1 MPTASAQMAIDGK
14 WVECLPA
21 EDYGFLGV
29 REVCE
34 LKSEA
39 GQTAKKLLLR
49 YLLWPPSGPGGA
61 ARLVAQPLPA
71 GHALDLR
78 PVLGKAYHRV
88 AAGGPPRPEACQ
100 VLQQDVT
107 GLLTLK
113 AALVQASRAGNFQQ
127 VWKHFY
133 AGCKALDSLCQ
144 AAGAGGSVTLQCPAS
159 LAVAPDGRVVLLDAE
174 LRVDGPLAAA
184 PGAQAAFTTWF
195 GAAGAAGVAPSKDA
209 SLMHADALLR
219 YFRHVL
225 GGLQQQAEP
234 AGVQALS
241 RVNTRLGQARPGMDL
256 DELEGWIR
264 GAAGEW
270 DIVLEDEP
278 AVVGAAAAPAGA
290 AVPAAKGPS
299 QAAAR
304 PPRSWLLRTSLWLN
318 LLLVG
323 AVVALWLLRP
333 SGSGGSPRP
342 SPAEEPGHLFSSYC
356 VVLPVQGTSGDRVHA
371 TLVDLFPGTAVEAK
385 GGNGERRLGQ
395 KLDEVAKSLAEPEKL
410 KQLLG
415 RLAANHAVRFK
426 GFAAGDGG
434 DNLKAVIE
442 RGGIY
447 SLGGESREE
456 YGSLLQAD
464 SLSRILDR
472 AGPDGQGEAR
482 TLLADLRRAVLEY
495 ASLHDALTVL
505 GDRPGFLVHVE
516 PTAAAHDKARQ
527 ALVGRRDK
535 PVFVSRPVP
544 QLFDAVDPTADTGG
558 GSAAYSLK
566 LERKSFFR
574 VAGRDN
580 RQDVDFRFN
589 RSNDRLKWQTFAP
602 NETIVWRP
610 VPLMRKSG
618 KAEAVSTFDIAVA
631 VPPKVVVFRNQTIFV
646 GESKA
651 EVRQQ
656 AQNYVTKV
664 LGLRVPE
671 IDDAV
676 SIKKQDEQFTG
687 ALIYSFLADQCRDK
701 PSSSGGDLEV
711 LSGSAFQEARTA
723 EDNALK

>member
-1 MPTASAQMAIDGK
+1 MAIDGK

-21 EDYGFLGV
+21 DDYGFLGV

-39 GQTAKKLLLR
+39 GQPAKKLLLR
-49 YLLWPPSGPGGA
+49 YLAWPPSGPGGG

-88 AAGGPPRPEACQ
+88 AAGGPPRPEACH
-100 VLQQDVT
+100 VLQQDVS
-107 GLLTLK
+107 GLATLK
-113 AALVQASRAGNFQQ
+113 AALVQASRAGNYQQ
-127 VWKHFY
+127 VWKLFY
-133 AGCKALDSLCQ
+133 VGCKALDSFGQ
-144 AAGAGGSVTLQCPAS
+144 AAGAGGTVTLQCPAS
-159 LAVAPDGRVVLLDAE
+159 LAVAPDGRIVLLDAE
-174 LRVDGPLAAA
+174 LRVEGPLAAA

-225 GGLQQQAEP
+225 GGLQQMEP
-234 AGVQALS
+234 AGVPGLS
-241 RVNTRLGQARPGMDL
+241 RISTRLGQARPGMDL

-270 DIVLEDEP
+270 DIVLEDGP
-278 AVVGAAAAPAGA
+278 DVVGAAAALSGA
-290 AVPAAKGPS
+290 AGPAAKGPS

-304 PPRSWLLRTSLWLN
+304 RPRSWLLRASLWLN

-333 SGSGGSPRP
+333 SGSGSSPRP
-342 SPAEEPGHLFSSYC
+342 SPGDESGHLFSSYC

-371 TLVDLFPGTAVEAK
+371 TLVDLFPGTAVEGK

-395 KLDEVAKSLAEPEKL
+395 KLDEVVKSLAEPEKL

-415 RLAANHAVRFK
+415 RLAANHSVRFK

-464 SLSRILDR
+464 SLARVLDR
-472 AGPDGQGEAR
+472 AGADGQGEAR
-482 TLLADLRRAVLEY
+482 ALLADLRRGVVEY

-516 PTAAAHDKARQ
+516 PTAAAHEKARQ
-527 ALVGRRDK
+527 ALTGRRDK
-535 PVFVSRPVP
+535 PVFVSRPVS

-574 VAGRDN
+574 VAGRDS

-602 NETIVWRP
+602 NETIPWRP
-610 VPLMRKSG
+610 VPLMKRSG
-618 KAEAVSTFDIAVA
+618 KSEAVANFDIAVA

-676 SIKKQDEQFTG
+676 SVKKQDEQFTG

-701 PSSSGGDLEV
+701 TPSSGSDLEV
-711 LSGSAFQEARTA
+711 LSESSFQEARTA
-723 EDNALK
+723 EDNALKGGS